1 MEIISLLADF
11 AVVETTN
18 ENLVAD
24 NDVENLKKTIIVN
37 GYTPILQA
45 GFRPIAYLENY
56 VFVGVA
62 PSNDVIIVNLGK
74 GLLSP
79 DFVTRVG
86 HDERLNKAVNP
97 VIEVK
102 EVKMLDETN
111 GQDFLAWHIVCKEG
125 EIVFCDSIVA

>member
-24 NDVENLKKTIIVN
+24 NDVETLKKTIIVN

-45 GFRPIAYLENY
+45 GFRPIVYLENY

>member
-1 MEIISLLADF
+1 MEIISLLADY
-11 AVVETTN
+11 AVVETTK
-18 ENLVAD
+18 ENLVTD
-24 NDVENLKKTIIVN
+24 NNVENLKKTIIVN

-56 VFVGVA
+56 VFVGIA
-62 PSNDVIIVNLGK
+62 PSNDVIVVNLGK

-86 HDERLNKAVNP
+86 HDERLSKAVDP

-102 EVKMLDETN
+102 EVKVLDETN

-125 EIVFCDSIVA
+125 DVVYCDSIVA